1 MTGMTAMAPRIAR
14 WLPVLALATLMPIV
28 ALAAPPEKARR
39 EIDRLISLL
48 GSSGCEFQRNGRW
61 YPAAE
66 ARTHLQRK
74 YDYLLKQDL
83 VDSAEQFIER
93 AGSQSSMSGKAYS
106 VRCPG
111 KPAVPSAQWLGARLS
126 EIRHA
131 AP

>member
-1 MTGMTAMAPRIAR
+1 MAPRFPR
-14 WLPVLALATLMPIV
+14 WFPMLALATLLPV
-28 ALAAPPEKARR
+28 VSLAAPPAKARH
-39 EIDRLISLL
+39 EIDRLIALL

-61 YPAAE
+61 YPAGE
-66 ARTHLQRK
+66 ARVHLQRK
-74 YDYLLKQDL
+74 YDYLLKRDL
-83 VDSAEQFIER
+83 VDSAEEFIER

-111 KPAVPSAQWLGARLS
+111 KPTVPSAQWLGARLS